1 MTSDQCA
8 PARKL
13 DRIPKLFWH
22 RPDLA
27 GLRCPLLLSPS
38 YKMNHGP
45 LTRSG
50 KTGKN
55 SCLARISRHARGRG
69 AAILDVPK
77 SDAGNADGLS
87 STLCRTAFPRRTP
100 GESRRA
106 SRRPRLGEI
115 SGLGTVSKSSAASA
129 DRPLQLKIRKAP
141 CLNGF
146 SNRVTLDNR
155 RNRCGF

>member
-69 AAILDVPK
+69 AAILDYPK
-77 SDAGNADGLS
+77 ADAGNADGLS

-100 GESRRA
+100 GKSRTA
-106 SRRPRLGEI
+106 SRRPRFAEIFGRASEFLIREIGETRG
-115 SGLGTVSKSSAASA
+115 SALFAHRRAAALPRTPSSPA
-129 DRPLQLKIRKAP
+129 
-141 CLNGF
+141 
-146 SNRVTLDNR
+146 
-155 RNRCGF
+155 